1 LKRAPIELR
10 LVGSASARARWAK
23 ARIDVSFDP
32 VNLLLGFVFSTFG
45 FALFRWGR
53 KHGRAPHLIGGI
65 ALMVAPYLC
74 PNVPIMVLVCGTV
87 AGAVALA
94 LRLGW

>member
-1 LKRAPIELR
+1 LKRAPIGPR
-10 LVGSASARARWAK
+10 LAHSANAQARGAK
-23 ARIDVSFDP
+23 ARTIVSFDP
-32 VNLLLGFVFSTFG
+32 LNLLLGFVFSTFG

-53 KHGRAPHLIGGI
+53 KHGRAPHLLGGI
-65 ALMVAPYLC
+65 ALMVSPYLC
-74 PNVPIMVLVCGTV
+74 PNVPVMVLVCGSV